1 MKLRL
6 IRDEEDEEDE
16 VVMRLNDE
24 KGEHFLE
31 GNSRA
36 ESMPK
41 IMVDVEPR
49 AARLILEAC
58 FRIDSTR
65 QFIPF
70 TQPANAEKTIVNVRA
85 RYRK

>member
-6 IRDEEDEEDE
+6 IRDEEDEEDKI
-16 VVMRLNDE
+16 VTTLNE
-24 KGEHFLE
+24 EGEHFLE